1 MLHTSNVSSQDLS
14 EDLFNGNK
22 HRANLANRMKYSIHD
37 RSSPSYPYL
46 SRGQPFTAIFG
57 LVACLLIVF
66 FNGWQTFYRKPFKV
80 ENFLASYL
88 WVSALLVV
96 ASALDLALIFDWVLQ
111 VIIFV
116 CIYTIHKVVQKSKI
130 TPLRDL
136 DYYSFLG
143 AREEPAP
150 PSKGRLRNL
159 VEFERPVPK
168 ARSRAQSRG
177 RSTVSMR
184 SDV

>member
-1 MLHTSNVSSQDLS
+1 MAD
-14 EDLFNGNK
+14 
-22 HRANLANRMKYSIHD
+22 RMKYSIHD
-37 RSSPSYPYL
+37 RSSPNYPYL

-57 LVACLLIVF
+57 LVACLLIVVM
-66 FNGWQTFYRKPFKV
+66 NGWKVFYQKPFKV

-88 WVSALLVV
+88 W
-96 ASALDLALIFDWVLQ
+96 

-143 AREEPAP
+143 AREEPPP

-159 VEFERPVPK
+159 VEFERPIPK